1 MAITKIINIEIREN
15 IASVTADVN
24 NLDKAVENVDG
35 GINDL
40 TKTTDKN
47 KKSLLDNKVTA
58 ELLSKA
64 TGQLKETTGDALKI
78 LSSFGLE
85 TKIASG
91 LQKAYAFAMSAS
103 TTGMKA
109 FRLALIST
117 GIGAIVVALGL
128 LIANFDTI
136 QKYVQK
142 AIDKFKGMGQGA
154 KTLISFLFPIIGVIQ
169 LITLSLEKMG
179 IIDDD
184 VTAKAKKNAAE
195 RIKYLDNQKAKIT
208 ESYDTEIRL
217 AKAAGKDT
225 EALEEA
231 KRKAI
236 LLTLYALNEAERARV
251 KSGEATEDEIE
262 KWNERQKEIKKIVL
276 DGKVAVIEAETE
288 KEKSRQEAAEKADA
302 ANKKAQEK
310 IDADNKS
317 AQDKLLADRKAYLDK
332 ANAMVEDN
340 AKAVNGILDRAKEKD
355 IEILE
360 NKKELLKEEITEYAA
375 NETAKTNLYL
385 ESAEKQKEI
394 DRLAAEAKEKNLN
407 LIGGLLKNAAN
418 LIGESTTA
426 GKALSIAATT
436 IDTYQSATAAY
447 KSMAGIPVVGPALG
461 GVAAGLAVASGLA
474 NVKKI
479 LAVKVPGGRGGGG
492 SAPSMSLPTGGG
504 IGSAPQFNV
513 VGNTGVNQIANTLQ
527 NQPPVQAI
535 VVASNVTSAQSANRN
550 IVQNASL
557 G

>member
-1 MAITKIINIEIREN
+1 
-15 IASVTADVN
+15 
-24 NLDKAVENVDG
+24 
-35 GINDL
+35 
-40 TKTTDKN
+40 
-47 KKSLLDNKVTA
+47 
-58 ELLSKA
+58 
-64 TGQLKETTGDALKI
+64 
-78 LSSFGLE
+78 
-85 TKIASG
+85 
-91 LQKAYAFAMSAS
+91 
-103 TTGMKA
+103 
-109 FRLALIST
+109 
-117 GIGAIVVALGL
+117 
-128 LIANFDTI
+128 
-136 QKYVQK
+136 
-142 AIDKFKGMGQGA
+142 
-154 KTLISFLFPIIGVIQ
+154 
-169 LITLSLEKMG
+169 LEKMG

-251 KSGEATEDEIE
+251 KSGEATEDEIK

-310 IDADNKS
+310 IDAANKA
-317 AQDKLLADRKAYLDK
+317 AQDKLLAERKAYLDK

-340 AKAVNGILDRAKEKD
+340 AKAVNGIVERANE
-355 IEILE
+355 EEQFQLFL
-360 NKKELLKEEITEYAA
+360 KKALMAEELIAYEE

-385 ESAEKQKEI
+385 ESVEKQKEI